1 MVISP
6 PRNCARVKVEDQK
19 PSWILQY
26 TIRLAR
32 YSEKIL
38 MVAKI
43 EAEAKNDDIETV
55 RAEWQIFR
63 RASMSVYAS
72 FSRNLYG
79 LL

>member
-1 MVISP
+1 
-6 PRNCARVKVEDQK
+6 
-19 PSWILQY
+19 
-26 TIRLAR
+26 
-32 YSEKIL
+32 